1 MVCAVFEEK
10 SKEEAIYH
18 PRVCTS
24 LEAVLERKRK
34 WVLNKRTL
42 RSIQFYLC
50 LRSGTMTAR
59 SELQHCEVVSL
70 AVFSVTEPVGICYSC
85 SQKSNT
91 HCSIQKRCGVMGKG
105 PFLGGGACGCSF
117 RCRDIGVL
125 SDALFDSLQHIFMS
139 PHMSESEHA
148 PIPPPQP
155 NGLLYSIWYDFF
167 TRRNIIRVIFNT
179 KVWWLPAVK
188 ILSQVSEQR
197 ELLKDD
203 MLSLFS
209 SAVDCRGGSD
219 RLGFI

>member
-1 MVCAVFEEK
+1 
-10 SKEEAIYH
+10 
-18 PRVCTS
+18 
-24 LEAVLERKRK
+24 
-34 WVLNKRTL
+34 
-42 RSIQFYLC
+42 
-50 LRSGTMTAR
+50 MTAR

-70 AVFSVTEPVGICYSC
+70 AVFSVTESVGICYSC

-105 PFLGGGACGCSF
+105 PFLGWGACGCSF

-148 PIPPPQP
+148 PIPPPQVAKAP
-155 NGLLYSIWYDFF
+155 TEWLAVFHMIWFFF

-179 KVWWLPAVK
+179 KVWWLPTVK

-209 SAVDCRGGSD
+209 SPVDPTVMEAQISLDLFRVFSKHWRAETLGSWGSP
-219 RLGFI
+219 RATAHKYKWYKYK